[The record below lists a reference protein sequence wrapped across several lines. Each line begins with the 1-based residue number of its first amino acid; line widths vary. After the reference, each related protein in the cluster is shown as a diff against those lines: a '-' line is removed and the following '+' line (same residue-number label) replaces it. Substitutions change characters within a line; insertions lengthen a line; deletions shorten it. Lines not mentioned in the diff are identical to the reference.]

1 MKNYKYILF
10 DLDGTV
16 TDSKPGIVNC
26 IRYALDSKGIAYTS
40 DVLDQ
45 MVGPPFRVS
54 MKEFFG
60 LELDEIEDLITL
72 YRGKYEAGG
81 WRDCKIYDGVTDML
95 ATLKAAGKTLA
106 IATSKPI
113 KFTSIMVDGLDLRK
127 YFAYVGGA
135 STDASKEAKAD
146 VIELVLENLK
156 VEDKSEVL
164 MVGDRKY
171 DIIGA
176 KTVGVDCVGV
186 LWGYG
191 SEKELRE
198 YGADYFANTP
208 SEIVQMLLEK

>member
-1 MKNYKYILF
+1 MKNYKYVLF

-95 ATLKAAGKTLA
+95 AKLKAAGKTLA

-191 SEKELRE
+191 SVEELKS

-208 SEIVQMLLEK
+208 SELVQMLLEK